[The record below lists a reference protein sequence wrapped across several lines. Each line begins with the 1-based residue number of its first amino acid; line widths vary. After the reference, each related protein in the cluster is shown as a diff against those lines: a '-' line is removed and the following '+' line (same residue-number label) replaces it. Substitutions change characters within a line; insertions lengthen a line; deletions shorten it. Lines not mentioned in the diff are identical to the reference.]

1 MKLAIL
7 IERIEA
13 WRGGAETSTAELSR
27 LLAQR
32 GHEVHIVTT
41 TTTPSPPGMTIHQLP
56 VGAVIRPL
64 RTQSFVRKAGA
75 FVRRNRFDLVMAI
88 SPVACADVYQ
98 PRGGLLGESMDRN
111 VATRPTGTRRAM
123 KRALMAMNFK
133 WRSLLDLE
141 RTIFRTDGPLI
152 LAVSQYVA
160 RQCERIYGVTAPRV
174 RVVFNGVGAAE
185 ASEAA
190 RAAARA
196 DVRDRYHVPD
206 GVLLLLFIAHNF
218 RLKGLYPLIE
228 TVSRLVVSGFTE
240 FRLLVV
246 GRDNPIRYQRRLD
259 ALGLARFVTF
269 VGPTQRASSFYHGA
283 DACVHPT
290 YFDPC
295 SRVVLESLWHGL
307 PCVTTSFNGAAEV
320 IQDGV
325 EGFVV
330 DTPDNVGLWARR
342 IEELRSAELR
352 RKMSGKAMLLRDRIS
367 MTRLVEALDSV
378 FAEVMERKRAR
389 CRSR

>member
-1 MKLAIL
+1 
-7 IERIEA
+7 
-13 WRGGAETSTAELSR
+13 
-27 LLAQR
+27 
-32 GHEVHIVTT
+32 
-41 TTTPSPPGMTIHQLP
+41 
-56 VGAVIRPL
+56 
-64 RTQSFVRKAGA
+64 
-75 FVRRNRFDLVMAI
+75 
-88 SPVACADVYQ
+88 
-98 PRGGLLGESMDRN
+98 
-111 VATRPTGTRRAM
+111 
-123 KRALMAMNFK
+123 
-133 WRSLLDLE
+133 
-141 RTIFRTDGPLI
+141 
-152 LAVSQYVA
+152 
-160 RQCERIYGVTAPRV
+160 
-174 RVVFNGVGAAE
+174 
-185 ASEAA
+185 
-190 RAAARA
+190 
-196 DVRDRYHVPD
+196 
-206 GVLLLLFIAHNF
+206 
-218 RLKGLYPLIE
+218 
-228 TVSRLVVSGFTE
+228 VSGFTE

-269 VGPTQRASSFYHGA
+269 VGPTQRVSSFYHGA

-367 MTRLVEALDSV
+367 MARHVEALDSV